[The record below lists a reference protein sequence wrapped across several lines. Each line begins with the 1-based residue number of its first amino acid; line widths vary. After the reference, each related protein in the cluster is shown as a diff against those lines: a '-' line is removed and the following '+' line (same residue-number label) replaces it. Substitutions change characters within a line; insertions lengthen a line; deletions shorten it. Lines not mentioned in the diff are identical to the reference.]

1 MIILENEERAE
12 AAYKLIKSFIGQTPP
27 YCLEIKPYKRVRS
40 AAQNRLYWMWL
51 HVMAQD
57 TGYDD
62 MELHLHFRETFLGYE
77 VVNVRGENVM
87 ALRSTTELTVRQMT
101 DYLNLVS
108 RVAVFLDIVLPY
120 PDDYGYAMGQKE

>member
-1 MIILENEERAE
+1 
-12 AAYKLIKSFIGQTPP
+12 
-27 YCLEIKPYKRVRS
+27 
-40 AAQNRLYWMWL
+40 MWL

-62 MELHLHFRETFLGYE
+62 MELHLMFRERFLGYE
-77 VVNVRGENVM
+77 VVSVRGENVM

-108 RVAVFLDIVLPY
+108 KVAVFLDIVLPY
-120 PDDYGYAMGQKE
+120 PDDYRYAMEEK

>member
-1 MIILENEERAE
+1 MFFILENEERIR
-12 AAYKLIKSFIGQTPP
+12 AAQEFLAALPLTSPP
-27 YCLEIKPYKRVRS
+27 YCFEIKPYKRVRS

-62 MELHLHFRETFLGYE
+62 MELHLLFRETFLGYE
-77 VVNVRGENVM
+77 VVSVRGENVM

-108 RVAVFLDIVLPY
+108 RVAIFLDIILPY
-120 PDDYGYAMGQKE
+120 PDDYGYAMGER